1 MPRKRAIE
9 EADEEVSTPRRQTRS
24 ATIATKSTVDVDR
37 GSFVS
42 LRKRHRETTPDSEP
56 ENNRE
61 LRSPTPLRT
70 YFRRRNVISRTLK
83 QGEALEH
90 STLEEL
96 SLGTTP
102 PRNTRRCLILDAVE
116 IVTKARVGSGKH
128 GHRELEELVLNSDP
142 PKTNQI
148 ETKVLHSPNFQNH
161 RIQKKTPSLK
171 FSGEIPK
178 VLPEHFHECLE
189 RQKQAVLNVFHDP
202 SLVDDRDENADLSAN
217 AFTLE
222 QLTDLLGGSI
232 ERGEGNSC
240 LLIGPSGSGKSKIFE
255 TASRRYKEDYNPIV
269 VRLNGYVQHT
279 DRLAIREIARQI
291 VDQTGSKTFQSIDM
305 DDDDNPFDDGD
316 PTAFVGSLPPPSHL
330 PSLIAALPTLP
341 RPVVV
346 LLDAFNIFTEQPRQA
361 LLYCLLDTVQSC
373 RSGSSS
379 HRGLAVVGLTTR
391 IDVVNFLEKR
401 VKSRFSHRTFRT
413 ASPNKFEDS
422 MALLRRCLYADA
434 ISPYASAT
442 SEWRSIWEHSV
453 DAFLQDQSVKE
464 TFKDM
469 FGVSRDIRRLLRMMT
484 SMILRLEP
492 SSPYLTIQN
501 LWKCLEW
508 RSGKAQGS
516 SLFNLNYPSL
526 SLCIA
531 AQHARTAGH
540 DSFTF
545 EMLYDL
551 FATQVRTSSA
561 APVML
566 GGGSIG
572 MVNISRRTLMGAFE
586 ELIQMKIFV
595 QTAPSASSVGRQFI
609 KYRCAVE
616 WGGVKAAVDCIGQT
630 SLKKWF
636 SKLQQ

>member
-9 EADEEVSTPRRQTRS
+9 ESDEEVSAPRRQTRS
-24 ATIATKSTVDVDR
+24 STIAAKSTVDVDR
-37 GSFVS
+37 GRFAS
-42 LRKRHRETTPDSEP
+42 LRKRRRGTTPDSEP
-56 ENNRE
+56 ENSRE
-61 LRSPTPLRT
+61 LCSPTPLRT
-70 YFRRRNVISRTLK
+70 YSRRRDTTVRTLK
-83 QGEALEH
+83 QGK
-90 STLEEL
+90 TLEDSTFEEL
-96 SLGTTP
+96 NLCTTP
-102 PRNTRRCLILDAVE
+102 PRNTRRRLFLDAVE
-116 IVTKARVGSGKH
+116 ITTKARIGSGKH
-128 GHRELEELVLNSDP
+128 EHRELEELVLNSDP
-142 PKTNQI
+142 PKTTQT
-148 ETKVLHSPNFQNH
+148 ETKVLHSLNVQNH
-161 RIQKKTPSLK
+161 GIQKKTPSFK
-171 FSGEIPK
+171 FSGELPKVIPK
-178 VLPEHFHECLE
+178 HFHGCLE
-189 RQKQAVLNVFHDP
+189 RQKQAILNVFHDP
-202 SLVDDRDENADLSAN
+202 PLVDNRDENADLSAN
-217 AFTLE
+217 VVTLE

-240 LLIGPSGSGKSKIFE
+240 LLIGPSGSGKSKMFE
-255 TASRRYKEDYNPIV
+255 TALSGYKEDHNPIV
-269 VRLNGYVQHT
+269 VRLNGYVQYT

-291 VDQTGSKTFQSIDM
+291 IDQTGSKTFQSVDM

-316 PTAFVGSLPPPSHL
+316 ATAFVGSLPPPPHL

-361 LLYCLLDTVQSC
+361 LLYGLLDTVQSC
-373 RSGSSS
+373 RAGSSS

-401 VKSRFSHRTFRT
+401 VKSRFSHRIFRT
-413 ASPNKFEDS
+413 SSPNTFEDS
-422 MALLRRCLYADA
+422 MALLQRCLHVDA
-434 ISPYASAT
+434 TSPNTSAT
-442 SEWRSIWEHSV
+442 SEWRPIWEHSV

-464 TFKDM
+464 TLKDM
-469 FGVSRDIRRLLRMMT
+469 FGVSRDIRPLLRVMT
-484 SMILRLEP
+484 SMIVRLEP
-492 SSPYLTIQN
+492 SSPYLIIQN
-501 LWKCLEW
+501 LRKCLEW
-508 RSGKAQGS
+508 RSGKVQGS
-516 SLFNLNYPSL
+516 SLFNLNYPTL

-551 FATQVRTSSA
+551 FAIQVRTSFA

-566 GGGSIG
+566 GGGSIW

-595 QTAPSASSVGRQFI
+595 QTAPSASSVGRQFF

-616 WGGVKAAVDCIGQT
+616 RGDVKSAVDRIGQT